1 MSRYRKRK
9 IARNSVYKDQD
20 FFANRGVESV
30 RQYTTPTYR
39 DTPDDQMQEIPCVS
53 HYWVVGDRYFKLA
66 QRYYN
71 DHKLWYIIA
80 LYNRKPTESQI
91 EPGEEIKIPTDVVLA
106 MELLE

>member
-1 MSRYRKRK
+1 
-9 IARNSVYKDQD
+9 
-20 FFANRGVESV
+20 
-30 RQYTTPTYR
+30 
-39 DTPDDQMQEIPCVS
+39 MQEIPCVS